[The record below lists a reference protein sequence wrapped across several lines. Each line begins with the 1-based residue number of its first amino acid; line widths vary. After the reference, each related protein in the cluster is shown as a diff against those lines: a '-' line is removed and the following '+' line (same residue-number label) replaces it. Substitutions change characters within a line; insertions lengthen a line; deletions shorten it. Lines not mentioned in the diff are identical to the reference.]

1 MSPLHP
7 TQLNELG
14 RIIYEERLQEAELSR
29 RLAAM
34 NPANGRSWFSNLSR
48 ASAGVPPRRPP
59 WRFHFLLFIFLT
71 CASWSASEAARGK

>member
-7 TQLNELG
+7 IQLVEIS

-34 NPANGRSWFSNLSR
+34 NSGNSRPWFLNLRSLFKSKTEKLGQPIYSPLS
-48 ASAGVPPRRPP
+48 
-59 WRFHFLLFIFLT
+59 
-71 CASWSASEAARGK
+71 EGK

>member
-7 TQLNELG
+7 TQLSDLS

-34 NPANGRSWFSNLSR
+34 DSGNNRSWFSNLS
-48 ASAGVPPRRPP
+48 S
-59 WRFHFLLFIFLT
+59 LFKSKTEKLGQPIY
-71 CASWSASEAARGK
+71 SPVSEGK

>member
-34 NPANGRSWFSNLSR
+34 NPVNGRSWFSNLS
-48 ASAGVPPRRPP
+48 S
-59 WRFHFLLFIFLT
+59 LFKSKTEKLGQPIY
-71 CASWSASEAARGK
+71 SPVSEGK

>member
-7 TQLNELG
+7 TQLSELS

-34 NPANGRSWFSNLSR
+34 DSANSRPWFSNLS
-48 ASAGVPPRRPP
+48 S
-59 WRFHFLLFIFLT
+59 LFKSKTEKLGQPIY
-71 CASWSASEAARGK
+71 SPVSEGK

>member
-7 TQLNELG
+7 IQLSEIS

-34 NPANGRSWFSNLSR
+34 NTGNSRPWFLNLS
-48 ASAGVPPRRPP
+48 S
-59 WRFHFLLFIFLT
+59 LFKSKTEKLGQPIYSPL
-71 CASWSASEAARGK
+71 SEGK

>member
-34 NPANGRSWFSNLSR
+34 NPTNGRSWFSNLS
-48 ASAGVPPRRPP
+48 S
-59 WRFHFLLFIFLT
+59 LFKSKPEKLGQPIY
-71 CASWSASEAARGK
+71 SPVSEGK